1 MAPHTS
7 ETRKRAHLRLTIG
20 FDCRAIGSKMP
31 TNAVKVS
38 AAEGSIVVRAPIGS
52 VYRRWLRVEN
62 FPKFVTAVKEVHKID
77 ATHFFMVVADNG
89 KRHHGLL
96 EIMLRVPER
105 RVAWRVLSGRSS
117 CDQLATGV
125 VSFASRSDGSTCVTL
140 KISSTFNGD
149 VSHRMDTYLHNFK
162 RLIEEQ
168 TGESEN
174 VCSLGWGSSQP
185 LNRGN

>member
-1 MAPHTS
+1 M
-7 ETRKRAHLRLTIG
+7 
-20 FDCRAIGSKMP
+20 SK
-31 TNAVKVS
+31 NRVKVS
-38 AAEGSIVVRAPIGS
+38 VAEGSIVVKAAISS

-62 FPKFVTAVKEVHKID
+62 FPKFMTAMKTVQKMD
-77 ATHFFMVVADNG
+77 ATHFFIVVAYNG
-89 KRHHGLL
+89 KQHEGVL

-105 RVAWRVLSGRSS
+105 RVAWRVLAGRSS

-149 VSHRMDTYLHNFK
+149 VSRRMDTYLHNFK